1 MTAGAL
7 FDPSRAIGGTARLKP
22 GGPSVPIPIGKDQ
35 ARMTQKI
42 PTATERA
49 SGASIEIQDLSK
61 KFGEFTAVTNF
72 SISVRGGD
80 FISVLGASGSGKTTV
95 LRILAGL
102 EDPTGGRIL
111 IDGQDATELPSEA
124 RDIGLVFQDYA
135 LFPHMTVEQNV
146 AFPLRMRKVPKQR
159 IELEVDRILSLVGAS
174 HLRKR
179 KPNQLSGGQQQRIA
193 LARALVF
200 SPKLLLLDEPLSALD
215 KNLREH
221 MKAEIKALHRKTGV
235 TVIYVTHDQSEA
247 LALSDRVVVMREGRI
262 LDIDAPDAL
271 YQLPSS
277 SYLATF
283 VGDANLIDGVIE
295 SVSGD
300 RVRINSELDL
310 IELPKSRVRLAEQPS
325 KGDKIKIVV
334 RPENIVVDP
343 PKNADGLLQIDGS
356 IVEMLYNGAHTIY
369 TLSSGDLSGS
379 LVARCGQHQ
388 SGTFE
393 TGNQVRIGLR
403 TDRFVAVPDNG
414 ESKGP

>member
-7 FDPSRAIGGTARLKP
+7 FDPSGSNGGIASALL
-22 GGPSVPIPIGKDQ
+22 GGSSALQSIGKDQ
-35 ARMTQKI
+35 SCMTQN
-42 PTATERA
+42 TSTELKTG
-49 SGASIEIQDLSK
+49 SGATIEIQDLSK
-61 KFGEFTAVTNF
+61 KFGEFTAVSSFNI
-72 SISVRGGD
+72 SIRGGE

-102 EDPTGGRIL
+102 EEPTGGRIL
-111 IDGQDATELPSEA
+111 IDGQDATLLPSEA

-135 LFPHMTVEQNV
+135 LFPHMSVEQNI
-146 AFPLRMRKVPKQR
+146 AFPLRMRKVPKETIR
-159 IELEVDRILSLVGAS
+159 TEVDRILALVGAS
-174 HLRKR
+174 HLRAR

-283 VGDANLIDGVIE
+283 VGDANLVDGVVE
-295 SVSGD
+295 SVSDD
-300 RVRINSELDL
+300 RVWIDSELDR
-310 IELPKSRVRLAEQPS
+310 IALPKSRVRLEGNPT
-325 KGDKIKIVV
+325 KGNRIKIVI

-343 PKNADGLLQIDGS
+343 PKNSDGLLHIDGS
-356 IVEMLYNGAHTIY
+356 IIEMLYNGAHTIY
-369 TLSSGDLSGS
+369 TLASDRLAGP
-379 LVARCGQHQ
+379 LVARCGLHH
-388 SGTFE
+388 SGSFQ
-393 TGNQVRIGLR
+393 TGNSVRIGLR

-414 ESKGP
+414 ESTGP

>member
-1 MTAGAL
+1 MTHST
-7 FDPSRAIGGTARLKP
+7 PSDLRIG
-22 GGPSVPIPIGKDQ
+22 
-35 ARMTQKI
+35 
-42 PTATERA
+42 

-61 KFGEFTAVTNF
+61 KFGEFTAVSSFNI
-72 SISVRGGD
+72 SIRGGE

-102 EDPTGGRIL
+102 EEPTGGRIL
-111 IDGQDATELPSEA
+111 IDGQDATVLPSEA

-135 LFPHMTVEQNV
+135 LFPHMSVEQNI
-146 AFPLRMRKVPKQR
+146 AFPLRMRKVPKDR
-159 IELEVDRILSLVGAS
+159 IKTEVDRILALVGAS
-174 HLRKR
+174 HLRAR

-221 MKAEIKALHRKTGV
+221 MKAEIKSLHRKTGV

-262 LDIDAPDAL
+262 LDIDSPDAL

-283 VGDANLIDGVIE
+283 VGDANLIDGIVE
-295 SVSGD
+295 SASGD
-300 RVRINSELDL
+300 RVLIDSELDR
-310 IELPKSRVRLAEQPS
+310 IELPRSRVRVGGVPA
-325 KGDKIKIVV
+325 KGSKIKIVI

-343 PKNADGLLQIDGS
+343 PKNAEGLLQIDGS
-356 IVEMLYNGAHTIY
+356 ILEMLYNGAHTIY
-369 TLSSGDLSGS
+369 TLESDRLTGPLI
-379 LVARCGQHQ
+379 ARCGQHQ
-388 SGTFE
+388 SGTFQ
-393 TGNQVRIGLR
+393 TGSGVRIGMR
-403 TDRFVAVPDNG
+403 TERFVAVPDNG
-414 ESKGP
+414 ESVGP